1 MGVAILNIREDYKEK
16 GTWEHLK
23 KVREGAMPG
32 GNLGK
37 EEALA
42 QRS

>member
-1 MGVAILNIREDYKEK
+1 MGCANLNIREDYKEK
-16 GTWEHLK
+16 GTWEHPK
-23 KVREGAMPG
+23 KVREGAVPG
-32 GNLGK
+32 GNPGK

>member
-1 MGVAILNIREDYKEK
+1 MGVAILNIREDYRK

-23 KVREGAMPG
+23 KVREGAVPG